1 MSSVTSALS
10 ARRPESGNGTGALQS
25 GNETPARRSGRG
37 LVARIR
43 SGFGKLRA
51 AAFPRYLIAFLVGIG
66 ATLAWQ
72 AYAGPA
78 RKTIAGW
85 SPRLAFLAPPAPG
98 VASDQI
104 KATSLAL
111 AAVHQSV
118 DKLAS
123 EVGKLETQ
131 AGTTGST
138 GSDRSAPAAAP
149 SRRSRGR

>member
-10 ARRPESGNGTGALQS
+10 TRRAESNGPSAVEPSSQSRPRLNLIART
-25 GNETPARRSGRG
+25 RSGLR
-37 LVARIR
+37 
-43 SGFGKLRA
+43 KLGSA
-51 AAFPRYLIAFLVGIG
+51 ALPRYLMAFLVGIG

-85 SPRLAFLAPPAPG
+85 SPRLAFLAPAGPG
-98 VASDQI
+98 VSSDQI

-118 DKLAS
+118 DKLAT

-131 AGTTGST
+131 AGSSANSG
-138 GSDRSAPAAAP
+138 GSDRTAQASSSLRG
-149 SRRSRGR
+149 SRR

>member
-10 ARRPESGNGTGALQS
+10 TRRAETTGPSAVESTSSSRPRFN
-25 GNETPARRSGRG
+25 
-37 LVARIR
+37 LVARTR
-43 SGFGKLRA
+43 SGLRKLA
-51 AAFPRYLIAFLVGIG
+51 SAAFPRYLMAFLVGIG

-98 VASDQI
+98 VSSDQI
-104 KATSLAL
+104 KATSLAI

-118 DKLAS
+118 DKLAT

-131 AGTTGST
+131 AGSSGSPG
-138 GSDRSAPAAAP
+138 GSDRAAQSSS
-149 SRRSRGR
+149 SRRGSRR